1 MSAHPSLD
9 MMVRMDSQERANAE
23 HEIRVLALMASAMER
38 RDEVFEIVASSEDPD
53 EAQERIRV
61 MFGVRDPHISQ
72 VVLDSQMSRWTRSWR
87 KRIADRAEELRRLS
101 NRLAPLGHFRS
112 RDARS

>member
-1 MSAHPSLD
+1 
-9 MMVRMDSQERANAE
+9 MMVRMDSEERAHAE
-23 HEIRVLALMASAMER
+23 QQLRILELMSSAMER

-61 MFGVRDPHISQ
+61 LFGVRDPHISQ

-87 KRIADRAEELRRLS
+87 KRSADRAEELHRL
-101 NRLAPLGHFRS
+101 LTDQHRS
-112 RDARS
+112 ATSGSHGL